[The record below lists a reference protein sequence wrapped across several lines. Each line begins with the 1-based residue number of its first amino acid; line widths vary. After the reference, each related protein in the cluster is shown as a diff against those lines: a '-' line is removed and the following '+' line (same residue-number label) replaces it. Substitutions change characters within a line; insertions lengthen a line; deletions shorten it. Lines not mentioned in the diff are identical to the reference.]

1 MKKVN
6 VYGIEE
12 TLLVEYSGG
21 ERRFERIEGTVIA
34 SKDVSIWY
42 SSIYEFVQEWL
53 DPFKKNRNS
62 RHISLINLTCTP

>member
-12 TLLVEYSGG
+12 TLLEEYSGG

-34 SKDVSIWY
+34 SKDVSI
-42 SSIYEFVQEWL
+42 
-53 DPFKKNRNS
+53 RS
-62 RHISLINLTCTP
+62 RKIAIPETSV